1 MGCNALSLVEETCLL
16 CVEVNLLC
24 VSDIAIGLV
33 EEDLQM
39 NLGLAL
45 QMHLDKL
52 WWQDAEVRLCVWV
65 ALLLVFSLLEEE
77 NLVYVFVT
85 LLLAWWKKISR

>member
-1 MGCNALSLVEETCLL
+1 MGCIALSLVEETCLP
-16 CVEVNLLC
+16 CVEVDLLC
-24 VSDIAIGLV
+24 VGDIAIGLV

-52 WWQDAEVRLCVWV
+52 WW
-65 ALLLVFSLLEEE
+65 
-77 NLVYVFVT
+77 
-85 LLLAWWKKISR
+85 